1 MTTGR
6 GPAPIPDRLLDRA
19 VRRAAE
25 RCAHPGH
32 LAFTARQLYYETDR
46 TLLPLHRGPHRLRY
60 TTRPLLS
67 AERFAAALARQPQLP
82 VLPDVV
88 APRPHRP
95 GPEGD
100 LYDYAFPRL
109 LVCQDP
115 AIAAMLLANRLHLE
129 GACPILT
136 PERLPLDP
144 RLLAALARADGAVV
158 HVLHDA
164 SPAGLELFRRVR
176 EHAGPRL
183 RVRTMG
189 LLPRHAAALH
199 LAAAA
204 GQPRCDAAE
213 LPSELPAAERA
224 WLARGRVAELAA
236 VRPARLLRTVLRTV
250 RGGGFAPPARPAAP
264 TRARDTGFL
273 TWPTP

>member
-1 MTTGR
+1 MT
-6 GPAPIPDRLLDRA
+6 PVPDRLLDRA
-19 VRRAAE
+19 LRRAAE
-25 RCAHPGH
+25 NCAQSGQ
-32 LAFTARQLYYETDR
+32 LAFTGRQLYYETDR
-46 TLLPLHRGPHRLRY
+46 TLFPLHRGPHRLRY

-67 AERFAAALARQPQLP
+67 AERFAAALARRPELD
-82 VLPDVV
+82 VLPD
-88 APRPHRP
+88 ALPPAPHRP

-115 AIAAMLLANRLHLE
+115 GIAGMLRANRLHLE
-129 GACPILT
+129 GACPVLT
-136 PERLPLDP
+136 PDRLPLDD
-144 RLLAALARADGAVV
+144 RLLAAMERAEGAVV

-164 SPAGLELFRRVR
+164 SPAGLEFFLRVR
-176 EHAGPRL
+176 AHAGSRL
-183 RVRTMG
+183 RVRTAG

-199 LAAAA
+199 LAALR
-204 GQPRCDAAE
+204 GQPRCHVEE
-213 LPSELPAAERA
+213 LPAELPAAERA
-224 WLARGRVAELAA
+224 WLAGGRVAELAA
-236 VRPARLLRTVLRTV
+236 VRPARLLRAVLRTV

>member
-1 MTTGR
+1 M
-6 GPAPIPDRLLDRA
+6 
-19 VRRAAE
+19 
-25 RCAHPGH
+25 
-32 LAFTARQLYYETDR
+32 YYETDR
-46 TLLPLHRGPHRLRY
+46 TLFPLHRGPHRLRY

-67 AERFAAALARQPQLP
+67 AERFAASLARQPRLP
-82 VLPDVV
+82 VLPGLVE
-88 APRPHRP
+88 PRPHRP

-129 GACPILT
+129 GGCPILT
-136 PERLPLDP
+136 AGRLPLEA
-144 RLLAALARADGAVV
+144 RLVAALERAGDAVV

-164 SPAGLELFRRVR
+164 SPAGLDLFGRVR

-199 LAAAA
+199 LAALA
-204 GQPRCDAAE
+204 GQPPCEAAE
-213 LPSELPAAERA
+213 LPAELPAAERA
-224 WLARGRVAELAA
+224 WLASGRVAELAA

>member
-1 MTTGR
+1 M
-6 GPAPIPDRLLDRA
+6 PSIADRLVDRA
-19 VRRAAE
+19 LRQAHE
-25 RCAHPGH
+25 RCARPGQ
-32 LAFTARQLYYETDR
+32 LAFTARQLYWETDR
-46 TLLPLHRGPHRLRY
+46 VLLPLHRGPHRLRY
-60 TTRPLLS
+60 TTRPVLS
-67 AERFAAALARQPQLP
+67 AGRFAAALVRHPQLP
-82 VLPDVV
+82 VLPDQV

-115 AIAAMLLANRLHLE
+115 GVAGMLLANRLHLE
-129 GACPILT
+129 GACPIVT
-136 PERLPLDP
+136 PERLPLEP
-144 RLLAALARADGAVV
+144 RLLAALGRAEGAVV

-176 EHAGPRL
+176 EHAGPGL
-183 RVRTMG
+183 LVRTAG

-199 LAAAA
+199 LAAHGGRPRPAA
-204 GQPRCDAAE
+204 GT
-213 LPSELPAAERA
+213 LPAELPAAERD
-224 WLARGRVAELAA
+224 WLAGGRVAELAA
-236 VRPARLLRTVLRTV
+236 VRPARLLRTVLRTL

>member
-1 MTTGR
+1 MPSIT
-6 GPAPIPDRLLDRA
+6 DRLVDRA
-19 VRRAAE
+19 LRRAHD
-25 RCAHPGH
+25 RCARPGQ
-32 LAFTARQLYYETDR
+32 LLFTGRQLYWETDR
-46 TLLPLHRGPHRLRY
+46 ALLPLHRGPHRLRY

-67 AERFAAALARQPQLP
+67 PGRFAAALARHPELP
-82 VLPDVV
+82 VLPDRV

-95 GPEGD
+95 GPERD

-115 AIAAMLLANRLHLE
+115 AIAGMLLANRLHLE
-129 GACPILT
+129 GACPIVT
-136 PERLPLDP
+136 PERLPLEP
-144 RLLAALARADGAVV
+144 ELLAAMARADGAVV

-164 SPAGLELFRRVR
+164 SPAGLELFLRVR

-183 RVRTMG
+183 LVRTMG

-199 LAAAA
+199 LAALG
-204 GQPRCDAAE
+204 GQVQCGADE
-213 LPSELPAAERA
+213 LPAELPAAERA
-224 WLARGRVAELAA
+224 WLAGGRTVELAA
-236 VRPARLLRTVLRTV
+236 IRPSRLLRTVLRTL

>member
-1 MTTGR
+1 
-6 GPAPIPDRLLDRA
+6 
-19 VRRAAE
+19 
-25 RCAHPGH
+25 
-32 LAFTARQLYYETDR
+32 QLYYETDR
-46 TLLPLHRGPHRLRY
+46 TLFPLHRGPHRLRY

-67 AERFAAALARQPQLP
+67 AERFAASLARQPRLP
-82 VLPDVV
+82 VLPGLVE
-88 APRPHRP
+88 PRPHRP

-129 GACPILT
+129 GGCPILT
-136 PERLPLDP
+136 AGRLPLEA
-144 RLLAALARADGAVV
+144 RLVAALERAGDAVV

-164 SPAGLELFRRVR
+164 SPAGLDLFGRVR

-199 LAAAA
+199 LAALA
-204 GQPRCDAAE
+204 GQPPCEAAE
-213 LPSELPAAERA
+213 LPAELPAAERA
-224 WLARGRVAELAA
+224 WLASGRVAELAA

>member
-1 MTTGR
+1 MTSGR
-6 GPAPIPDRLLDRA
+6 SPIPIPDRLLDHA
-19 VRRAAE
+19 VRRAAD
-25 RCAHPGH
+25 RCAQPGQ

-46 TLLPLHRGPHRLRY
+46 TLFPLHHGPHRLRY

-67 AERFAAALARQPQLP
+67 PGRFAGALARQPQLP

-88 APRPHRP
+88 EPRPHRP

-100 LYDYAFPRL
+100 LYDYAFLRL

-115 AIAAMLLANRLHLE
+115 AIAAMLLANRIHLE

-136 PERLPLDP
+136 PERLPLDA
-144 RLLAALARADGAVV
+144 RLLAALERADGAVV

-164 SPAGLELFRRVR
+164 SPVGLRLFSRVR

-199 LAAAA
+199 LAALV
-204 GQPRCDAAE
+204 GQPRCEADE

>member
-1 MTTGR
+1 MT
-6 GPAPIPDRLLDRA
+6 PAIAAIPVPDRLLDRA
-19 VRRAAE
+19 LRSAAE
-25 RCAHPGH
+25 RCARPGG

-46 TLLPLHRGPHRLRY
+46 TLFPLHRGPHRLRY

-67 AERFAAALARQPQLP
+67 EPRFAAALARHPELD
-82 VLPDVV
+82 VLPDLVTP
-88 APRPHRP
+88 APHRP
-95 GPEGD
+95 GPESD

-115 AIAAMLLANRLHLE
+115 AIAGMLRANRLHLE

-136 PERLPLDP
+136 PERLPLDG
-144 RLLAALARADGAVV
+144 RLLAAMARADGAVV

-164 SPAGLELFRRVR
+164 SPAGLELFVRVR
-176 EHAGPRL
+176 AHAGPRL
-183 RVRTMG
+183 RVRTAG

-199 LAAAA
+199 LAAP
-204 GQPRCDAAE
+204 GGRPRCAVEE
-213 LPSELPAAERA
+213 LPAELPAAERA
-224 WLARGRVAELAA
+224 WLAGGRVAELAA

>member
-1 MTTGR
+1 MI
-6 GPAPIPDRLLDRA
+6 PIPERLLDRA
-19 VRRAAE
+19 LRQAAE
-25 RCAHPGH
+25 RCARPGQ
-32 LAFTARQLYYETDR
+32 LAYTARQLYYETDR
-46 TLLPLHRGPHRLRY
+46 VLFSLHRGPHRLRY

-67 AERFAAALARQPQLP
+67 EARFAAALARRPELD
-82 VLPDVV
+82 VLPD
-88 APRPHRP
+88 APAAPPHRP

-115 AIAAMLLANRLHLE
+115 GIAGMLLANRLHLE
-129 GACPILT
+129 GACPVLT
-136 PERLPLDP
+136 PERLPLDE
-144 RLLAALARADGAVV
+144 RLLAAVRRADGAVV

-164 SPAGLELFRRVR
+164 SPAGLALFLRVR

-183 RVRTMG
+183 QVRTAG

-199 LAAAA
+199 LAALS
-204 GQPRCDAAE
+204 GHPRCAVGELPAE
-213 LPSELPAAERA
+213 LPDAERL
-224 WLARGRVAELAA
+224 WLAGGRVAELAA

>member
-1 MTTGR
+1 MSPR
-6 GPAPIPDRLLDRA
+6 LSPIPDRLLDRA
-19 VRRAAE
+19 VLRAAE
-25 RCAHPGH
+25 HCANPGQ
-32 LAFTARQLYYETDR
+32 LAYTARQLYYETDR
-46 TLLPLHRGPHRLRY
+46 SLLPLHRGPHRLRY

-67 AERFAAALARQPQLP
+67 AERFAAALARHPQLP
-82 VLPDVV
+82 VLPDLVE
-88 APRPHRP
+88 PRPHRP
-95 GPEGD
+95 GPQGD

-109 LVCQDP
+109 LVCQDRS
-115 AIAAMLLANRLHLE
+115 IAAMLLANRLHLE
-129 GACPILT
+129 GGCPILT
-136 PERLPLDP
+136 ADRLPLDA
-144 RLLAALARADGAVV
+144 RLLAALERAEGAVV

-199 LAAAA
+199 LAALA
-204 GQPRCDAAE
+204 GRPRCDPAD
-213 LPSELPAAERA
+213 LPPELPAAERA
-224 WLARGRVAELAA
+224 WLAGGRVAELTA

-264 TRARDTGFL
+264 NRARDTGFL